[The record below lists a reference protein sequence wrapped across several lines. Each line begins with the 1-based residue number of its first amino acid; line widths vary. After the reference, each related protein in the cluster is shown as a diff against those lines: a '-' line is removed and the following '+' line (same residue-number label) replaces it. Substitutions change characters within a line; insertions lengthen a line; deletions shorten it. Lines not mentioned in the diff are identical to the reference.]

1 MLKLE
6 KITKSYIAGAVET
19 PVLRGVT
26 FEVAGGEFVAI
37 MGASGTGKT
46 TLMNILGCLDLPT
59 SGTYFLDGVDV
70 FSNNDDI
77 LSGIRNQKIGFV
89 FQQFHLLERASALD
103 NVLLPL
109 IYADKY
115 PADAV
120 ESGSAAL
127 RAVGL
132 GERLHYPPGQL
143 SGGQQQR
150 VAIARAL
157 VTNPALILADEPTGN
172 LDRRSGL
179 EVMAILQKLNKEG
192 RTIVLITHDQ
202 NIAEHA
208 ERILTLR
215 DGNIFEEAHPKSIRD
230 AQTELDS
237 LPDASTSDETAVVQG
252 GAK

>member
-1 MLKLE
+1 MIKLE
-6 KITKSYIAGAVET
+6 NISKSYIAGAVET
-19 PVLRGVT
+19 PVLQGIT
-26 FEVAGGEFVAI
+26 FEVAGGEFASI

-59 SGTYFLDGVDV
+59 GGTYLLDGVDV
-70 FSNNDDI
+70 FRNDDDT
-77 LSGIRNQKIGFV
+77 LSTIRNQKIGFV

-120 ESGSAAL
+120 ERGSTAL
-127 RAVGL
+127 HAVGL
-132 GERLHYPPGQL
+132 GERLHHPPGQL

-208 ERILTLR
+208 KRILTLR
-215 DGNIFEEAHPKSIRD
+215 DGSIFEEAPSQSIRD

-237 LPDASTSDETAVVQG
+237 LPAVSNSDGIAAMQG

>member
-1 MLKLE
+1 MLKLSD
-6 KITKSYIAGAVET
+6 ITKTYVAGTVQT
-19 PVLRGVT
+19 PVLRGVS
-26 FEVAGGEFVAI
+26 FEVNSGELVAI

-59 SGTYFLDGVDV
+59 DGSYWIDGLDV
-70 FSNNDDI
+70 FRNNDNTI
-77 LSGIRNQKIGFV
+77 SAIRNQKIGFV

-115 PADAV
+115 PSDAV
-120 ESGSAAL
+120 ERGTAAL
-127 RAVGL
+127 HAVGL
-132 GERLHYPPGQL
+132 GEKLHQTPGQL

-157 VTNPALILADEPTGN
+157 ITNPALILADEPTGN

-179 EVMAILQKLNKEG
+179 EVMAILQKLNREG
-192 RTIVLITHDQ
+192 RTVLLITHDQ

-208 ERILTLR
+208 QRILTLR
-215 DGNIFEEAHPKSIRD
+215 DGRIFEDSKPEIIRD
-230 AQTELDS
+230 AQTELDL
-237 LPDASTSDETAVVQG
+237 LPAVADEPARLQR
-252 GAK
+252 GAL

>member
-6 KITKSYIAGAVET
+6 KITKTYLSGTVET

-26 FEVAGGEFVAI
+26 FEVNGGELVAI

-59 SGTYFLDGVDV
+59 GGAYFLDGVDV
-70 FSNNDDI
+70 FKNDDNTI
-77 LSGIRNQKIGFV
+77 SAIRNQKIGFV

-120 ESGSAAL
+120 DRAKSAL

-132 GERLHYPPGQL
+132 GERLHHTPGQL

-179 EVMAILQKLNKEG
+179 EVMAILQRLNKEG
-192 RTIVLITHDQ
+192 RTVVLITHDQ

-208 ERILTLR
+208 QRILTLR
-215 DGNIFEEAHPKSIRD
+215 DGKVFENVPSGIIRD

-237 LPDASTSDETAVVQG
+237 LPGDSSSEHPAVLQG
-252 GAK
+252 GAR

>member
-6 KITKSYIAGAVET
+6 NITKAYLAGTVET
-19 PVLRGVT
+19 LVLRGIT
-26 FEVAGGEFVAI
+26 FEVAGGEFIAI

-59 SGTYFLDGVDV
+59 GGTYLLDGVDV
-70 FSNNDDI
+70 FRNEDDT

-120 ESGSAAL
+120 ERGSAAL

-208 ERILTLR
+208 KRILTLR
-215 DGNIFEEAHPKSIRD
+215 DGKIFEEANSKSIRD
-230 AQTELDS
+230 AQMELDS
-237 LPDASTSDETAVVQG
+237 LPAVSTSDEAAIMQG
-252 GAK
+252 GVQ